1 MRRKL
6 LSARKRF
13 KWIWSGAGKPITNW
27 RSLENSCEQSVMSS
41 KKSWEWIYGWI
52 GRWRGYASVT
62 PLLITMMVGAAV
74 GATVLV
80 MALERNASY
89 PIQDMRSV
97 WVQKRVS
104 PDIFKAFVQD
114 PDTKSCHAWTFS
126 SCHDYP
132 ITQEIQAGITL
143 CV

>member
-1 MRRKL
+1 M
-6 LSARKRF
+6 
-13 KWIWSGAGKPITNW
+13 
-27 RSLENSCEQSVMSS
+27 
-41 KKSWEWIYGWI
+41 
-52 GRWRGYASVT
+52 T

-114 PDTKSCHAWTFS
+114 PDTKSWNAWTFS

-132 ITQEIQAGITL
+132 ITQEIQAGVTL
-143 CV
+143 CVLKYEERPGCMSVAKHNLGYILWRDSNEQPVLTAYPGQATPYCPSSPAHATETAEARAGR